1 MSKKQLLKRK
11 LIQALAIRKALR
23 ARIHHPTPAIKPKS
37 YAALKQTQKPKQDYK
52 KKEIANLEQQEQL

>member
-37 YAALKQTQKPKQDYK
+37 YAALKQTQKPTRLQ
-52 KKEIANLEQQEQL
+52 KEGDCQSGAAGAVI